1 MRKIILE
8 VENINVFY
16 EDVQVLWDLSFSVG
30 EGEIVALVGSN
41 GAGKT
46 TTLKTISGIIHPKK
60 GKIKFNGEEI
70 QDLPPHLIARRGLSL
85 VPEGR
90 ELFSEM
96 TVLDNLLLGSMYI
109 PEASKKTNDLL
120 KKVFSLFPILEERK
134 NQIAGNLSG
143 GEQQMLAIARGL
155 MSAPRLLMLD
165 EPSLGLAPKLV
176 SELFK
181 TIIDIRDS
189 GVTILLVEQ
198 NAYKS
203 LEIADRAYVIETG
216 KITLTGVG
224 KELLKD
230 DYVRKAYLGL

>member
-109 PEASKKTNDLL
+109 PEASKKTADLL
-120 KKVFSLFPILEERK
+120 KRVFSLFPRLEERK

-155 MSAPRLLMLD
+155 MSEPRLLMLD

-181 TIIDIRDS
+181 TIIDIKNS

-224 KELLKD
+224 KELLKN

>member
-16 EDVQVLWDLSFSVG
+16 EDVQVLWDLSLSVG

-46 TTLKTISGIIHPKK
+46 TTLKTISGIMHPKK

-70 QDLPPHLIARRGLSL
+70 QDLPPHLIAKRGLSL

-109 PEASKKTNDLL
+109 PEASKKTTELL
-120 KKVFSLFPILEERK
+120 RKVFSLFPVLEERK
-134 NQIAGNLSG
+134 KQIAGNLSG

-181 TIIDIRDS
+181 TIIDIKDS

-224 KELLKD
+224 KELLKN

>member
-46 TTLKTISGIIHPKK
+46 TTLKTISGIMHPKK

-70 QDLPPHLIARRGLSL
+70 QNIPPHLIARRGLSL

-109 PEASKKTNDLL
+109 PEASKKTADLL
-120 KKVFSLFPILEERK
+120 KRVFSLFPRLEERK

-155 MSAPRLLMLD
+155 MSEPRLLMLD

-181 TIIDIRDS
+181 TIIDIKNS

-224 KELLKD
+224 KELLKN

>member
-1 MRKIILE
+1 M
-8 VENINVFY
+8 
-16 EDVQVLWDLSFSVG
+16 
-30 EGEIVALVGSN
+30 
-41 GAGKT
+41 
-46 TTLKTISGIIHPKK
+46 HPKR
-60 GKIKFNGEEI
+60 GKIKFKGEEI
-70 QDLPPHLIARRGLSL
+70 QDIPPHLIARRGLSL

-96 TVLDNLLLGSMYI
+96 TVLDNLLLGSMYV
-109 PEASKKTNDLL
+109 PEASKKTADLL
-120 KKVFSLFPILEERK
+120 KRVFSLFPRLEERK

-155 MSAPRLLMLD
+155 MSAPQLLMLD

-181 TIIDIRDS
+181 TIIDIKNS

-224 KELLKD
+224 KELLKN

>member
-46 TTLKTISGIIHPKK
+46 TTLKTISGIMHPKK
-60 GKIKFNGEEI
+60 GKIKFNGGEI
-70 QDLPPHLIARRGLSL
+70 QNIPPHLIARRGLSL

>member
-155 MSAPRLLMLD
+155 MSTPRLLMLD

>member
-8 VENINVFY
+8 VENMNVFY

-120 KKVFSLFPILEERK
+120 RKVFSLFPILEERK
-134 NQIAGNLSG
+134 SQIAGNLSG

-181 TIIDIRDS
+181 TIIDIKDS

-216 KITLTGVG
+216 KITLTGIG
-224 KELLKD
+224 KELLKN